1 MAAKKRGGGR
11 KSGPPVLDATPVE
24 RSDAQAAPPTLTTTS
39 ASPESTTAA
48 AEPVDLQRSASP
60 ASMRDDAIAVPA
72 PAPQVDAWPRPRL
85 RLPDHT
91 EPGTDALAAEAPSI
105 VDGPSQIEAV
115 VGFDAG
121 TESGLVEITPDRV
134 GVNLR
139 AVAIGLLIGIIAGL
153 VVVLILSNLVLQ

>member
-1 MAAKKRGGGR
+1 MAAKKRGTGR
-11 KSGPPVLDATPVE
+11 KTGPPVLDATPVE
-24 RSDAQAAPPTLTTTS
+24 QSGAQAVPSTLTTTS

-48 AEPVDLQRSASP
+48 AEPVELRGSPSP
-60 ASMRDDAIAVPA
+60 ASMRAEVVREPTPA
-72 PAPQVDAWPRPRL
+72 SQVDAWPRPRL
-85 RLPDHT
+85 RLPDRT

-121 TESGLVEITPDRV
+121 TESGLVEVTPDRV

-153 VVVLILSNLVLQ
+153 VVVLILSNLVLE